1 MASREELLQSIR
13 PDMTLT
19 KAFFM
24 RIYGYEITWPGFAEV
39 ALQRLEEIGCSKARE
54 YYGGFVAEYEAQDT
68 AEMKEAGKWYA
79 EQIQKKEGSDN
90 TWKTRKEELLK
101 RKRELLIAKSQ
112 ILTSN

>member
-54 YYGGFVAEYEAQDT
+54 YYGGFVAEYEAQDA
-68 AEMKEAGKWYA
+68 AEMKEAGEVGMRNRYRR
-79 EQIQKKEGSDN
+79 KKEVI
-90 TWKTRKEELLK
+90 TRGKQGK
-101 RKRELLIAKSQ
+101 RSY
-112 ILTSN
+112 

>member
-13 PDMTLT
+13 PDMKLS

-54 YYGGFVAEYEAQDT
+54 YYSGFVAEYEPGRRRNEGGGEVVCGTD
-68 AEMKEAGKWYA
+68 AEE
-79 EQIQKKEGSDN
+79 
-90 TWKTRKEELLK
+90 R
-101 RKRELLIAKSQ
+101 REKGE
-112 ILTSN
+112 

>member
-1 MASREELLQSIR
+1 MTSREELLQSIR

-24 RIYGYEITWPGFAEV
+24 RIYGYEITWSGFAEV

-54 YYGGFVAEYEAQDT
+54 YYGGFVAEYETQDA

-79 EQIQKKEGSDN
+79 EQIEKKEGAKQERGDR
-90 TWKTRKEELLK
+90 RKEY
-101 RKRELLIAKSQ
+101 RFTGFPQ
-112 ILTSN
+112 DW